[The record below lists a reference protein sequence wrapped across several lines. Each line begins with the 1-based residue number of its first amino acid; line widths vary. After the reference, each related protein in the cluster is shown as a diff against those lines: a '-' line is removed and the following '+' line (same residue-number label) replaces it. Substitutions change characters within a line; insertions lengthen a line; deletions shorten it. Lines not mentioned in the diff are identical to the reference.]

1 MKRLFLASLAL
12 AALGCGGSGGRE
24 FSRNDLQLVTAH
36 YARDLCTCR
45 FVMEMDE
52 AFCNAWVKA
61 SPSVSRSS
69 VDTATKTTEASA
81 FLLWSAHA
89 RFVSDKFG
97 CVLE

>member
-1 MKRLFLASLAL
+1 MKRLLLLSLSVGVL
-12 AALGCGGSGGRE
+12 SCGGSSTRE

-61 SPSVSRSS
+61 SPSVSRAS
-69 VDTATKTTEASA
+69 VDVVNKTTEASA